1 MFGYL
6 TINKNDLKVKEYEE
20 YQSYYC
26 GLCKVLKERYGH
38 IGQMTLTYDMTFLV
52 ILLTGLYEKEPIEN
66 IWEKSIAH
74 GKTVSQSMQRI

>member
-38 IGQMTLTYDMTFLV
+38 IGQMTLTFM
-52 ILLTGLYEKEPIEN
+52 I
-66 IWEKSIAH
+66 
-74 GKTVSQSMQRI
+74 